1 MNEEKND
8 HLNCDSNFQSDAI
21 SIDFQVSLSY
31 SVMFELI
38 TSVFYV
44 CNKKNQQSYFHYKNV
59 YSFKKIRS
67 KNHSSLT
74 GTLIVHIFDLD
85 VF

>member
-1 MNEEKND
+1 MNEEKNG

-21 SIDFQVSLSY
+21 SIDFQVILSY

-38 TSVFYV
+38 TTSVFHV

-59 YSFKKIRS
+59 YSLKKLEVKTIALLL
-67 KNHSSLT
+67 SL
-74 GTLIVHIFDLD
+74 
-85 VF
+85 

>member
-21 SIDFQVSLSY
+21 SIDFQVILSY

-38 TSVFYV
+38 TSVFHV
-44 CNKKNQQSYFHYKNV
+44 CNKKNRQSYFHYKND
-59 YSFKKIRS
+59 YSFKKLEV
-67 KNHSSLT
+67 KTTALLLSLW
-74 GTLIVHIFDLD
+74 
-85 VF
+85 

>member
-21 SIDFQVSLSY
+21 SIDFQVILSY

-38 TSVFYV
+38 TSVFHV
-44 CNKKNQQSYFHYKNV
+44 CNKKNWQSYFHYKND
-59 YSFKKIRS
+59 YSFKK
-67 KNHSSLT
+67 
-74 GTLIVHIFDLD
+74 
-85 VF
+85 